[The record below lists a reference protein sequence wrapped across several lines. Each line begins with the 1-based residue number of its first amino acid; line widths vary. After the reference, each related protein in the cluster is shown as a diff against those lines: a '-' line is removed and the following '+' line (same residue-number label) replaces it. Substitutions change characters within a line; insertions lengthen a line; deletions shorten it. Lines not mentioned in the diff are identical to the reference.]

1 LKQKGFLGAAQPL
14 AARFRAP
21 ARSSPTPSEN
31 DKTRWLGAGFACCGV
46 GRGEQKYKMV
56 DARSVPGAAAQ
67 EANFD
72 ISPEV
77 RKVLDGANVMMRSL
91 KGEKTQE
98 ARSPW
103 CAAPPGQS

>member
-1 LKQKGFLGAAQPL
+1 
-14 AARFRAP
+14 
-21 ARSSPTPSEN
+21 
-31 DKTRWLGAGFACCGV
+31 
-46 GRGEQKYKMV
+46 MV

-103 CAAPPGQS
+103 CAAPPGQSWSWMVPTHPAVPSWPSLPLAFSPTSTPTSFRRPFRPR